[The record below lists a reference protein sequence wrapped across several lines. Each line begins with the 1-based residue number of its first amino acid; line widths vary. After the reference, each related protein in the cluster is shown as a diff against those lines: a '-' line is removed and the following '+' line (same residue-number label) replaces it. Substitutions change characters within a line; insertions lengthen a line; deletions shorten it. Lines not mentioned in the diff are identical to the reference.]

1 MDDLTAGTLESAQ
14 KALGHRIRSLR
25 KQKGWSQEAF
35 ARMCGLDLSYL
46 HQIEQGENN
55 LPCSTLLAIAEKL
68 DTTVSSLLEGIA

>member
-1 MDDLTAGTLESAQ
+1 MNDFTAGALQSAQ

-35 ARMCGLDLSYL
+35 ASMCGLDLSYL

-68 DTTVSSLLEGIA
+68 DTTVSALLEGIA